1 MALSQPGMRITADH
15 LNSISGDWTSYTATL
30 TNTTLGNGSVQT
42 RYQVA
47 RDRVLVGFTL
57 NWGSTTSG
65 NMPVFSLPVLPAS
78 LGGMRWSGV
87 LMLNKGSGVWRSGF
101 MYLADSASTV
111 NTYALYGSSGEVT
124 SNLAT
129 AGITMTA
136 GGWIAG
142 QIEYEIP

>member
-1 MALSQPGMRITADH
+1 MALSLPGMRITADH

-65 NMPVFSLPVLPAS
+65 NMPVLSLPVLPAS

-87 LMLNKGSGVWRSGF
+87 LMLNKGSGTWRSGF
-101 MYLADSASTV
+101 MYLADSSSTV

-124 SNLAT
+124 SSLST

>member
-1 MALSQPGMRITADH
+1 MALSLPGMTITADH
-15 LNSISGDWTSYTATL
+15 LNSISGDWTSYTPTL
-30 TNTTLGNGSVQT
+30 TNTTLGNGSLQA

-57 NWGSTTSG
+57 NWGSSTSG
-65 NMPVFSLPVLPAS
+65 NMPVLSLPVLPAS

-87 LMLNKGSGVWRSGF
+87 LMLSRGTGTWRSGF

-111 NTYALYGSSGEVT
+111 STYALYGSSGEVT
-124 SNLAT
+124 SSLST